1 MNGAPATKSALDP
14 SSLSAR
20 FNGER
25 VDQRRPGT
33 DLEKPAVSLEPDI
46 PLDHKDFPHPSSG
59 LIARPDWPLILVQR
73 VQIFQVWL
81 FRIGPTGSIAR
92 PLVPARLLT
101 IPNVTIASIRRC
113 YRILPRSV
121 LDSKMKLSRVEEVA
135 YCINGQGRQSAWRY
149 SSSTP
154 PFLNR

>member
-59 LIARPDWPLILVQR
+59 LIARPDWPLILASSARTDILAV
-73 VQIFQVWL
+73 QVWL

-101 IPNVTIASIRRC
+101 ILNVTIASIRR
-113 YRILPRSV
+113 
-121 LDSKMKLSRVEEVA
+121 
-135 YCINGQGRQSAWRY
+135 
-149 SSSTP
+149 
-154 PFLNR
+154 